1 MHPSVGAS
9 HGTAIIS
16 VHLSLLFSF
25 EGPRRPSFADH
36 GNLRKS
42 QLPELRA
49 GALDPLPPTHFEL
62 PPHWLLPNPDL
73 LGLASWLHFLQ
84 MPIEN
89 SGRAA
94 CNRAGKP
101 WDVTSGDLLC
111 FALVQALGTCHMGPT
126 QERESVVISYMV
138 AP

>member
-1 MHPSVGAS
+1 MCAS

-16 VHLSLLFSF
+16 VHLSLFF
-25 EGPRRPSFADH
+25 PFGHCVDFRKPSFADH
-36 GNLRKS
+36 GNLIKS

-49 GALDPLPPTHFEL
+49 GARDPLPPTHFEL
-62 PPHWLLPNPDL
+62 PLHGLLPDPDL

-101 WDVTSGDLLC
+101 WDVSSGDLLC
-111 FALVQALGTCHMGPT
+111 FALVQALGTCHMGP
-126 QERESVVISYMV
+126 I
-138 AP
+138 